1 MKKSK
6 NLWDDE
12 EIREDK
18 KRNRRREREAIL
30 QMKHYVE
37 ETNGLPEFNSGAEF
51 PKNNLGKRNSHRF

>member
-6 NLWDDE
+6 DLWGDE

-37 ETNGLPEFNSGAEF
+37 ESNGLPEFNSGTEF
-51 PKNNLGKRNSHRF
+51 SKTNLGKRSSHRF

>member
-6 NLWDDE
+6 DLWDE
-12 EIREDK
+12 NEVREDK

-37 ETNGLPEFNSGAEF
+37 ESNGLPEFNPGAEF
-51 PKNNLGKRNSHRF
+51 TKTNLGKRNSHRF